1 MNALWIIA
9 LAGLAGLGVIIVVAV
24 WAEEKQRQSSLPTWE
39 DLDDEESDWE
49 DLDDDDQEPQS

>member
-9 LAGLAGLGVIIVVAV
+9 LAGLAGLGVIILVAV
-24 WAEEKQRQSSLPTWE
+24 WAEEKQRQPSLPTWE
-39 DLDDEESDWE
+39 DLDEEESDWE